1 MSSAKLKIIKN
12 TEFVQRLV
20 DICGTD
26 EPARLQRLL
35 NISYQA
41 AKNYL
46 SGRYP
51 NTEMLLI
58 ISERTRCSIH
68 WLLTGEGKKF
78 VEPQLTEDTPL
89 PPGQAQAFVRRICVE
104 VINERFG
111 NQDQPKVVAL
121 QPANLRE
128 EKVSE
133 QPTLSSE
140 PFSIDRRV

>member
-1 MSSAKLKIIKN
+1 MSSPKSKIVKN
-12 TEFVQRLV
+12 MTFVKRLI

-46 SGRYP
+46 AGRLP

-58 ISERTRCSIH
+58 ISERTGCSIH
-68 WLLTGEGKKF
+68 WLLTGKGKKF
-78 VEPQLTEDTPL
+78 VESELTEDTPL
-89 PPGQAQAFVRRICVE
+89 LPGQAQAFVRRICVE

-111 NQDQPKVVAL
+111 SQEQPKVVAL

-128 EKVSE
+128 EKASE
-133 QPTLSSE
+133 QPFSSE
-140 PFSIDRRV
+140 PSNVDKRV

>member
-1 MSSAKLKIIKN
+1 MSSPKMKIIKN
-12 TEFVQRLV
+12 MAFIKRLV

-46 SGRYP
+46 SGRFP

-58 ISERTRCSIH
+58 ISERTGCSID
-68 WLLTGEGKKF
+68 WLLTGKGKKF
-78 VEPQLTEDTPL
+78 VESEPAEDTPL
-89 PPGQAQAFVRRICVE
+89 LPGQAQAFVRRICVE

-111 NQDQPKVVAL
+111 SQELPKVVAL

-128 EKVSE
+128 EKASE
-133 QPTLSSE
+133 QPTFSSE
-140 PFSIDRRV
+140 PFNVDKRV

>member
-12 TEFVQRLV
+12 TAFVKRLV

-26 EPARLQRLL
+26 EPSGLQRLL
-35 NISYQA
+35 SISYQA

-46 SGRYP
+46 LGRYP

-58 ISERTRCSIH
+58 ISERTGCSIH

-89 PPGQAQAFVRRICVE
+89 PTDQAQAFVRRICVE

-111 NQDQPKVVAL
+111 SQEQPKVVVL
-121 QPANLRE
+121 PSKELR
-128 EKVSE
+128 SE
-133 QPTLSSE
+133 TVEVEATISDEQS
-140 PFSIDRRV
+140 